1 MGAMIARILKG
12 GLLMAAGCCALG
24 AAEERAAKL
33 TFFVGGIECAAC
45 VEMVRQSV
53 AEVEGVSNVDLEQRL
68 DSVARVTFDPAKTSA
83 HQIAQAVTEA
93 VQLHGRPYEPW
104 LHLKVPDYAKG
115 GNAAKVDAVMAKM
128 KAWVDIALMDE
139 KTGEFLVHFK
149 ALKKDESKSG
159 PQGWEP
165 EVLEKALSR
174 PAPEGLGLSCEWV
187 TEPY

>member
-1 MGAMIARILKG
+1 MEIATILRG
-12 GLLMAAGCCALG
+12 GLLMVAGCGLL
-24 AAEERAAKL
+24 AAEKPVANL

-45 VEMVRQSV
+45 VEVVRQSV
-53 AEVEGVSNVDLEQRL
+53 AEVEGVANVELEQRL
-68 DSVARVTFDPAKTSA
+68 DSVARVTYDPSKASA
-83 HQIAQAVTEA
+83 HQIAQGVMEA

-128 KAWVDIALMDE
+128 KTWVDIAVMDE

-149 ALKKDESKSG
+149 ALKKDELKAG
-159 PQGWEP
+159 PQGWRP
-165 EVLEKALSR
+165 EMLEKALSG
-174 PAPEGLGLSCEWV
+174 PMPEGLGLACEWV

>member
-1 MGAMIARILKG
+1 MVIATFLRG
-12 GLLMAAGCCALG
+12 GLLVVAGCGLL
-24 AAEERAAKL
+24 AAEKPVASL

-45 VEMVRQSV
+45 VEVVRQSV
-53 AEVEGVSNVDLEQRL
+53 AEVEGVANVELEQRL
-68 DSVARVTFDPAKTSA
+68 DSVARVTYDPAKASA
-83 HQIAQAVTEA
+83 QQIAQGVMDA

-104 LHLKVPDYAKG
+104 LHLKVPDYAQG

-128 KAWVDIALMDE
+128 EAWVDIAVMDE

-149 ALKKDESKSG
+149 ALKKDELKPG

-165 EVLEKALSR
+165 GMLEKALSR

>member
-1 MGAMIARILKG
+1 MVIAMFLRGWLLVVAG
-12 GLLMAAGCCALG
+12 CGLL
-24 AAEERAAKL
+24 AAEKPAANL

-45 VEMVRQSV
+45 VEVVRQSV
-53 AEVEGVSNVDLEQRL
+53 AEVEGVANVELEQRL
-68 DSVARVTFDPAKTSA
+68 DSVARVTYDPAKASA
-83 HQIAQAVTEA
+83 HQIAQGVMEA

-149 ALKKDESKSG
+149 ALKKDELKPG

-165 EVLEKALSR
+165 EVLEKALTR
-174 PAPEGLGLSCEWV
+174 PAPEGLGLACEWV

>member
-1 MGAMIARILKG
+1 MVIATFLRG
-12 GLLMAAGCCALG
+12 GLLLVTGFGLL
-24 AAEERAAKL
+24 AAEKPVANL

-45 VEMVRQSV
+45 VEVVRQSV
-53 AEVEGVSNVDLEQRL
+53 AEVEGVTNVELEQRL
-68 DSVARVTFDPAKTSA
+68 DSVARVTYDPAKASA
-83 HQIAQAVTEA
+83 HQIAQGVMEA

-159 PQGWEP
+159 PQGWQP

>member
-1 MGAMIARILKG
+1 MVIATFLRG
-12 GLLMAAGCCALG
+12 GLLVVAGCGLL
-24 AAEERAAKL
+24 AAEKPVASL

-45 VEMVRQSV
+45 VEVVRQSV
-53 AEVEGVSNVDLEQRL
+53 AEVEGVANVELEQRL
-68 DSVARVTFDPAKTSA
+68 DSVARVTYDPAKASA
-83 HQIAQAVTEA
+83 HQIAQGVMEA

-115 GNAAKVDAVMAKM
+115 GNAAKVDSVMAKM

-149 ALKKDESKSG
+149 ALKKDELKSG

>member
-1 MGAMIARILKG
+1 MVIATLLRG
-12 GLLMAAGCCALG
+12 GLLVVAGCGLL
-24 AAEERAAKL
+24 AAEAPVANL

-45 VEMVRQSV
+45 VEVVRQSV
-53 AEVEGVSNVDLEQRL
+53 AEVEGVANVELEQRL
-68 DSVARVTFDPAKTSA
+68 DSVARVTYDPAKASA
-83 HQIAQAVTEA
+83 HQIAQGVMEA

-104 LHLKVPDYAKG
+104 LHLKVPDYSKG

-128 KAWVDIALMDE
+128 KDWVDIALMDE

-159 PQGWEP
+159 PQGWQP

>member
-1 MGAMIARILKG
+1 MVIATLLRG
-12 GLLMAAGCCALG
+12 GLLVIAGCGLL
-24 AAEERAAKL
+24 AAEKPVSNL

-45 VEMVRQSV
+45 VEVVRQSV
-53 AEVEGVSNVDLEQRL
+53 AEVEGVANVELEQRL
-68 DSVARVTFDPAKTSA
+68 DSVARVTYDPARASA
-83 HQIAQAVTEA
+83 HQIAQGVMEA

-128 KAWVDIALMDE
+128 KAWVDIAVMDE

-149 ALKKDESKSG
+149 ALKKDELKPG

-174 PAPEGLGLSCEWV
+174 PAPEGLGLACEWV

>member
-1 MGAMIARILKG
+1 MVIAMFLRG
-12 GLLMAAGCCALG
+12 GLLVVAGCGLL
-24 AAEERAAKL
+24 AAEKPVANL

-45 VEMVRQSV
+45 VEVVRQSV
-53 AEVEGVSNVDLEQRL
+53 AEVEGVANVELEQRL
-68 DSVARVTFDPAKTSA
+68 ESVARVTYDPARASA
-83 HQIAQAVTEA
+83 HQIAQGVMEA

-104 LHLKVPDYAKG
+104 LHLKVPDYAQG